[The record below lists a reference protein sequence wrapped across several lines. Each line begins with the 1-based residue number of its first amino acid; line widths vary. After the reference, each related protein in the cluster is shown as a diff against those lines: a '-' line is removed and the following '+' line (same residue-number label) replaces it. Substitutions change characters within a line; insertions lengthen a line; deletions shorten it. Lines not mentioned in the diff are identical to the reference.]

1 MNLLSTFSENYQRFS
16 VESIKDFSVEFIKN
30 FSVEFI
36 KEGAKKGKKKRKKKK
51 NGAEGTPNIFR
62 ACAPN

>member
-36 KEGAKKGKKKRKKKK
+36 KEGAKKGKKKRKK
-51 NGAEGTPNIFR
+51 
-62 ACAPN
+62 